1 VFPRYSRISCCKPKP
16 YRDVWTMYTRSTRSD
31 MSGNGRPISFGVF
44 EIDLH
49 TGELRKQGLRI
60 KLRDQ
65 PFQILLLLLANPGE
79 VVSREELQKKLW
91 PADTFVD
98 FDRGLN
104 KAVNHLRDAL
114 GDSAESPRFIE
125 TLPKRGYRFIA
136 PVDAGSP
143 NGHPLEATLETQ
155 PALADQPERWATQ
168 SLKRKPSA
176 RLPWMIAALAS
187 VVAAICGVLLWR
199 ATRPPDRSMMRLS
212 LDLGP
217 EAIRGLAE
225 SGEFFNPVVSP
236 DGTRLVFPAKGTD
249 GREQLAMRRLD
260 QSTVTIL
267 AGTEGAV
274 DPFFSPD
281 GQWIGFFAGQK
292 LKKIPLQGGG
302 VVSLC
307 DNAGLGR
314 GASWGE
320 DGAIIANL
328 DSYHLFRVPAAGGEP
343 QVIGKPEQ
351 HGERTWRW
359 PQVLPGGENVL
370 FTGAVASSAAAF
382 NSANIEVLSLKSG
395 RVKVVRRGGSFG
407 RYLPSGHLIFFRK
420 GGLYGVP
427 FDLGRLETHGSP
439 APLLEDLA
447 DSENAAAGRVSFSRT
462 GILLYASAPR
472 SGVAPLAWL
481 NSAGKS
487 QRVVSPSIG
496 ISRQAETP
504 RLSPDGNRLVL
515 AVAGDLFVHDL
526 QRGTVT
532 RLTFDAALNRHPAW
546 TPDGQHVVYSSD
558 VPGSDDEFG
567 IWWIRSNGSSQ
578 PEKLFGERT
587 PLQVF
592 SISPD
597 GRALAFV
604 RTGRDRLFEI
614 WTLPLDLNDPDH
626 PRPGKPEP
634 FARES
639 LSQVDPAFSPD
650 GRWIAYVSTNGAGL
664 GGQVSV
670 RPFPSAPSAGKWQVS
685 ESGAKF
691 PVWSRNRGE
700 LFYVNSDNRIMVARY
715 TANEHS
721 FVPEKP
727 RQWSPAPLFRPTNNA
742 LWNLDIAPDGRRFVV
757 LAPPESRSQEPATVH
772 ATILLN
778 FFDDLRRRLPSI

>member
-1 VFPRYSRISCCKPKP
+1 
-16 YRDVWTMYTRSTRSD
+16 
-31 MSGNGRPISFGVF
+31 MSGNGRPIRFGVF
-44 EIDLH
+44 EVDLH

-65 PFQILLLLLANPGE
+65 PFQILLLLLAHPGE
-79 VVSREELQKKLW
+79 VVSRDELQKQLW

-136 PVDAGSP
+136 PVDAGHP
-143 NGHPLEATLETQ
+143 NGHPLEPTLETQ
-155 PALADQPERWATQ
+155 HALAEQPERWAHAQPPGARGATHG
-168 SLKRKPSA
+168 LKRKLSA
-176 RLPWMIAALAS
+176 GLPWMIAGLSS
-187 VVAAICGVLLWR
+187 VVAVISVTLLWR
-199 ATRPPDRSMMRLS
+199 ATLPADRPMMRFS
-212 LDLGP
+212 VDLGP
-217 EAIRGLAE
+217 EAIRGRAD
-225 SGEFFNPVVSP
+225 SGELFNPIISP
-236 DGTRLVFPAKGTD
+236 DGTRLVFPAKAAD
-249 GREQLAMRRLD
+249 GSEQLAMRRLD

-307 DNAGLGR
+307 DTAGLER

-328 DSYHLFRVPAAGGEP
+328 DNYHLFRVPAIGGEP

-370 FTGAVASSAAAF
+370 FTGAVAASAAAF

-395 RVKVVRRGGSFG
+395 RVKVVRRGGYFG
-407 RYLPSGHLIFFRK
+407 RYLPSGHLIYFRQ
-420 GGLYGVP
+420 GTLYGVP
-427 FDLGRLETHGSP
+427 FDLGRLETRGAPCPCWKISPIRKASGLAGSLFP
-439 APLLEDLA
+439 GPGFCYTRARRDEPESPPLPGWIAPE
-447 DSENAAAGRVSFSRT
+447 SH
-462 GILLYASAPR
+462 SA
-472 SGVAPLAWL
+472 
-481 NSAGKS
+481 
-487 QRVVSPSIG
+487 VVSPSIG
-496 ISRQAETP
+496 VSRQAETP
-504 RLSPDGNRLVL
+504 RLSPDGNRLAL
-515 AVAGDLFVHDL
+515 AVAGDLYVHDL

-532 RLTFDAALNRHPAW
+532 RLTFDAALNRHPVW
-546 TPDGQHVVYSSD
+546 TPDGQHIVYGSD
-558 VPGSDDEFG
+558 VPASDGEFG
-567 IWWIRSNGSSQ
+567 IWWIRSDGSSQ

-587 PLQVF
+587 PLQVS

-597 GRALAFV
+597 GRTIAFV
-604 RTGRDRLFEI
+604 RTGKDRGFEI

-626 PRPGKPEP
+626 PKPGKPEP
-634 FARES
+634 FASES

-664 GGQVSV
+664 GGQITV
-670 RPFPSAPSAGKWQVS
+670 RPFPSAPSAGRWQVSES

-691 PVWSRNRGE
+691 PVWSRNRRE

-757 LAPPESRSQEPATVH
+757 LAPPESRSEEPATVH

-778 FFDDLRRRLPSI
+778 FFDELRRRLP

>member
-1 VFPRYSRISCCKPKP
+1 
-16 YRDVWTMYTRSTRSD
+16 
-31 MSGNGRPISFGVF
+31 MSGNGRPISFSVF
-44 EIDLH
+44 EVDLH

-65 PFQILLLLLANPGE
+65 PFQILMLLLAHPGE

-91 PADTFVD
+91 PTDTFVD

-136 PVDAGSP
+136 PVDAGHA
-143 NGHPLEATLETQ
+143 NGHVLAERPEPWADAQPLDTRGATRGLK
-155 PALADQPERWATQ
+155 LRLWAG
-168 SLKRKPSA
+168 
-176 RLPWMIAALAS
+176 LPWMIASLSAVIAVIS
-187 VVAAICGVLLWR
+187 VALLWH
-199 ATRPPDRSMMRLS
+199 ATRPADRPMMRFS
-212 LDLGP
+212 VDLGP
-217 EAIRGLAE
+217 EAIRGRAD
-225 SGEFFNPVVSP
+225 SGEFFNPVISP
-236 DGTRLVFPAKGTD
+236 DGTRLVFPAKVAD
-249 GREQLAMRRLD
+249 GSEQLAMRRID
-260 QSTVTIL
+260 QSQVTIL

-302 VVSLC
+302 AVSLC
-307 DNAGLGR
+307 DTTGLER

-328 DSYHLFRVPAAGGEP
+328 DGDHLFRVPAMGGEP
-343 QVIGKPEQ
+343 RVVGNPEQ

-370 FTGAVASSAAAF
+370 FTGLVAASAAAAA
-382 NSANIEVLSLKSG
+382 SANIEVLSLKSG
-395 RVKVVRRGGSFG
+395 GVKVVRRGGTFG
-407 RYLPSGHLIFFRK
+407 RYLPSGHLIYFRQ
-420 GGLYGVP
+420 GTLYGVP
-427 FDLGRLETHGSP
+427 FDLGRLETHGAP

-447 DSENAAAGRVSFSRT
+447 DPDSAAYDLVTFSRT
-462 GILLYASAPR
+462 GILLYASAARRAGP
-472 SGVAPLAWL
+472 APIAWL
-481 NSAGKS
+481 DSAGKP
-487 QRVVSPSIG
+487 QRVVSPSIS

-504 RLSPDGNRLVL
+504 RLSPDGNRLAL
-515 AVAGDLFVHDL
+515 AVAGDLYVHEL
-526 QRGTVT
+526 ERGTVT
-532 RLTFDAALNRHPAW
+532 RLTSDAALNRQPVW
-546 TPDGQHVVYSSD
+546 TPDAQHIVYVSD
-558 VPGSDDEFG
+558 VPASDGEFG
-567 IWWIRSNGSSQ
+567 IRWIRSDGSSK

-587 PLQVF
+587 PLQVS

-597 GRALAFV
+597 GRAIAFS
-604 RTGRDRLFEI
+604 RTGKDKGHEI
-614 WTLPLDLNDPDH
+614 WTLPLDRNDPDH
-626 PRPGKPEP
+626 PKPGKPEP
-634 FARES
+634 FAPES

-650 GRWIAYVSTNGAGL
+650 GRWMAYVSTNGAGV
-664 GGQVSV
+664 GGQITV
-670 RPFPSAPSAGKWQVS
+670 RPFPSSPSAGRWQVS

-691 PVWSRNRGE
+691 PVWSRNRTE

-727 RQWSPAPLFRPTNNA
+727 RQWSPAPLFRPTYNA

-757 LAPPESRSQEPATVH
+757 LAPPEPRSAEPATVH

-778 FFDDLRRRLPSI
+778 FFDELRRRLP